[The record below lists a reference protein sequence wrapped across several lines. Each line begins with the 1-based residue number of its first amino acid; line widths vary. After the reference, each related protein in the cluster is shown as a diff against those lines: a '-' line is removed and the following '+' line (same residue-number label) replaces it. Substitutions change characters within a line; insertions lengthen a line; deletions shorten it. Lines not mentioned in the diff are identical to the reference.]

1 MSLTEE
7 KKKKKTEAYIVISEE
22 RCKSCRFCMEA
33 CPKDCIAIGTK
44 INSQGYHPA
53 EFNGNGMCTG
63 CCLCA
68 EVCPDTAIE
77 VYK

>member
-1 MSLTEE
+1 MASTISE
-7 KKKKKTEAYIVISEE
+7 KKKTEAYIVVLQE
-22 RCKSCRFCMEA
+22 RCKSCQFCVEA
-33 CPKDCIAIGTK
+33 CPRDCIVIGTS
-44 INSQGYHPA
+44 INSQGYHA
-53 EFNGNGMCTG
+53 AKFEGEGKCTG

>member
-1 MSLTEE
+1 MASPVIE
-7 KKKKKTEAYIVISEE
+7 KKKTEAYIIILQE
-22 RCKSCRFCMEA
+22 RCKSCKFCVEA
-33 CPKDCIAIGTK
+33 CPRDCIVIGSAI
-44 INSQGYHPA
+44 NAQGYHSA
-53 EFNGNGMCTG
+53 KFEGEGRCTG